1 MYMLDRD
8 DVGSRATLK
17 GRGRNF
23 QDFSFDLEW
32 NINDLRY
39 SYSGDSFL
47 IRTEQNKKNI
57 YIAMKSLAEEDK
69 HSVKPKDISS
79 VLNLVTQKEKGN
91 ISKTMLRMKDRGE
104 LDQGDKYGEYKLK
117 CSSNQIDKEGNL
129 IPEELPF

>member
-1 MYMLDRD
+1 
-8 DVGSRATLK
+8 
-17 GRGRNF
+17 
-23 QDFSFDLEW
+23 
-32 NINDLRY
+32 
-39 SYSGDSFL
+39 
-47 IRTEQNKKNI
+47 
-57 YIAMKSLAEEDK
+57 MKSLAEEDK